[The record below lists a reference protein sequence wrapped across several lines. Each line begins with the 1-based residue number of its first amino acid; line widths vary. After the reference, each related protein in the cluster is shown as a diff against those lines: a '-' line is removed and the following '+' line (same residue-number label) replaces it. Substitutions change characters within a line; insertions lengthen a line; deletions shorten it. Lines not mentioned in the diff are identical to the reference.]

1 MNSDKK
7 IILVVDDMPDNIQLL
22 SGLLKARYK
31 VKAATSGEKALVI
44 ANKNP
49 QPDLILLDV
58 VMPEMDG
65 HAVCEKLKNEASTK
79 QIPIVFV
86 SGNTS
91 EEEIKRGIDLGAERN
106 LRKPVDPSELTT
118 LIQKILVQE

>member
-7 IILVVDDMPDNIQLL
+7 IILVVDDVPDNIQLL

-65 HAVCEKLKNEASTK
+65 HAVCEKLKNEVSTK
-79 QIPIVFV
+79 QIPVVFV

-91 EEEIKRGIDLGAERN
+91 DEEIKQGIDLGAAGY
-106 LRKPVDPSELTT
+106 LGKPVDASELTT

>member
-7 IILVVDDMPDNIQLL
+7 IILVVDDVPDNIQLL
-22 SGLLKARYK
+22 SGLLKANYK

-44 ANKNP
+44 ANKSP

-65 HAVCEKLKNEASTK
+65 HAVCESLKNEGSTK

-91 EEEIKRGIDLGAERN
+91 EEEIKRGIDLGAEGY
-106 LRKPVDPSELTT
+106 LGKPVDPSELTA